1 MGCTIKDVAKLANV
15 SISTVSYALNNTGNI
30 SEGTK
35 KKIFEAAKELGY
47 RPNGNARSLKMKK
60 NNLIAV
66 VLYNFDGNVNADII
80 RGIRDIAKNNEYE
93 VIIVESCNEK
103 STITKV
109 LSQRLVDGAI
119 ILSAN
124 VDDDVVL
131 SLSGRNFPIVTLDR
145 KLSGDFISSVLI
157 DNVRAVY
164 QAVEYMYEKG
174 YRKLGIISGP
184 KDTYDSI
191 KRLEGFKKAIKEFQI
206 ENLSCWNAVGSFTEP
221 SGYDAMCKL
230 IKGGNLAEAYFCSND
245 DMAIGAIKACKEHG
259 IEVPKKVGIIGFDD
273 IALCEY
279 ISPKL
284 TTLRRPSYESGVIS
298 ANNLINSLKG
308 EKASKCVVL
317 TSDLIVRESC

>member
-30 SEGTK
+30 SEETK
-35 KKIFEAAKELGY
+35 KRIFEAAKELGY

-66 VLYNFDGNVNADII
+66 VLYNFDGSVNADII

-103 STITKV
+103 STVNKV

-191 KRLEGFKKAIKEFQI
+191 KRLEGFRKAVKEFQI
-206 ENLSCWNAVGSFTEP
+206 ENLSCWNAVGSFTEL

-230 IKGGNLAEAYFCSND
+230 IKEGNLAEAYFCSND

-259 IEVPKKVGIIGFDD
+259 IEVPKEVGIIGFDD
-273 IALCEY
+273 VALCEY